1 MFCNKCGATLD
12 PGLASCPRCGA
23 VSAEPLQPASYVPP
37 ANVYVE
43 SKLMRRLPAVA
54 VLWIVYGV
62 LETLR
67 AAAVQFFLHLSR
79 LWISG
84 PDWSH
89 WVGPWVLGWVVAW
102 SLFSAALAFIAAWG
116 LYERFLWGRTAGIVA
131 STFALLHPP
140 FGTILGIFTL
150 VLLLSREAANQYA
163 RVART

>member
-1 MFCNKCGATLD
+1 MFCNKCGAALD
-12 PGLASCPRCGA
+12 HSSASCPRCGTLTLG
-23 VSAEPLQPASYVPP
+23 PIQPAGCFPP
-37 ANVYVE
+37 NVYAE
-43 SKLMRRLPAVA
+43 SKLMRRLPVVA

-79 LWISG
+79 FWISG

-116 LYERFLWGRTAGIVA
+116 LFERLLWGRTAGIAA
-131 STFALLHPP
+131 SIFAILHPP
-140 FGTILGIFTL
+140 FGTVLGIYTL
-150 VLLLSREAANQYA
+150 VLLLSREAADQYA
-163 RVART
+163 RVAHI